1 MTRLRTAIAVV
12 VIALTLAACDQ
23 EALRP
28 KFQANEGTGANWGR
42 DFELIDQNAVPRSVA
57 DYRGK
62 VVLVFFGYTSCP
74 DECPTTLAKM
84 AQAVNR
90 LGSDGDRVQ
99 GLFVSVDPSR
109 DTPAVLGQYVRAFHP
124 KFVGLTADQ
133 ATIAATAKEFKVS
146 YDSRNP
152 DKSGI
157 YVVDHNTV
165 IFVFDGTGRLRLL
178 TRADMGVNAMVHDL
192 NLLLQEIR

>member
-1 MTRLRTAIAVV
+1 
-12 VIALTLAACDQ
+12 VITLTLAACDQ
-23 EALRP
+23 EAPAP
-28 KFQANEGTGANWGR
+28 KFQANDVTGSNWGR
-42 DFELIDQNAVPRSVA
+42 DFELIDQNGAPRSMA

-62 VVLVFFGYTSCP
+62 VVLVFFGYTHCP

-90 LGSDGDRVQ
+90 LGLDGDRVQ
-99 GLFVSVDPSR
+99 GVFVTVDPSR
-109 DTPAVLGQYVRAFHP
+109 DTPAVLAQYVQAFHP
-124 KFVGLTADQ
+124 KFVGLTANRP
-133 ATIAATAKEFKVS
+133 TIAATAKEFKVS

-157 YVVDHNTV
+157 YIVDHNTV

-192 NLLLQEIR
+192 NLLLQEIRQ